1 MFVLVVNQN
10 LVPLRLGAVF
20 VSLAFFPYC
29 EITISGVTGPTKV
42 ARGSLAEYVIGIE
55 ITENDQGYLQTFS
68 RIFSGRAVPY
78 AGATLV

>member
-20 VSLAFFPYC
+20 VSLAFFPCC

-42 ARGSLAEYVIGIE
+42 ASGSVAEYVIGIE
-55 ITENDQGYLQTFS
+55 ITENDQRYFQTFS
-68 RIFSGRAVPY
+68 RFLVDVPY
-78 AGATLV
+78 LTLVQH